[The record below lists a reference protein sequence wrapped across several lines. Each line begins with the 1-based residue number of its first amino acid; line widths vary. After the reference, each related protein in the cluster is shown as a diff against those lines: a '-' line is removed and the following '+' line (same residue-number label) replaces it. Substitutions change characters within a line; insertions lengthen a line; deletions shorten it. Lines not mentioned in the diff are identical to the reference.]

1 MKTSF
6 LNIEPKPAQGFY
18 FYGMRND
25 NIEGLASVQLISE
38 NLVVI
43 MKNFGDNPSDLICTT
58 DSRTCTTDSLICTT
72 DSRICTTDSRICT
85 TDSRICTTDSRIC
98 TTDSRICTTDS
109 RICTTDSRICTSDSR
124 ICTTDSLTCTR
135 YILTCNFG
143 GDYGNINMLIYNHS
157 AFIK

>member
-43 MKNFGDNPSDLICTT
+43 MKNFGDNPSDLICTNYSRIDT
-58 DSRTCTTDSLICTT
+58 SYFRIDTNYSRIDTSYSRIDTSYFRIDTNYSRIDTSYSRIDTNYSRIDTSYSRIDTSYSRIDMNYSRTY
-72 DSRICTTDSRICT
+72 
-85 TDSRICTTDSRIC
+85 
-98 TTDSRICTTDS
+98 
-109 RICTTDSRICTSDSR
+109 TSYS
-124 ICTTDSLTCTR
+124 
-135 YILTCNFG
+135 
-143 GDYGNINMLIYNHS
+143 LIYNFGDDYANCSKLICHHL
-157 AFIK
+157 AVNK